1 MVFSDGNIHIQKYM
15 VDFFCT
21 KIKREEGRM
30 KYGYCRI
37 STRSQN
43 IERQVRNII
52 GFCPDVKIIKEV
64 YSGTTQVRPE
74 WIKLL
79 KILKKGD
86 VVIFDSVS
94 RMSRNA
100 EEGFSTY
107 KDLYDRGVELIF
119 LKEPLINTKVYQKAI
134 EKSISLT
141 GTKVDLILTGINQY
155 LLTIA
160 EEQIRLSFIQSEKEV
175 ADLRQRTKEGIL
187 TARLNGTPIGRPK
200 NSFKESNKSIKAK
213 EVIRKHSQDFGGS
226 LKDVEVIKL
235 IGISRNSYYKY
246 KRELF
251 EQLEQ
256 EAMREA

>member
-1 MVFSDGNIHIQKYM
+1 
-15 VDFFCT
+15 
-21 KIKREEGRM
+21 M

-43 IERQVRNII
+43 IDRQVRNII
-52 GFCPDVKIIKEV
+52 GFCSDTKIIKEI

-74 WIKLL
+74 WQKLL

-119 LKEPLINTKVYQKAI
+119 LKEPYINTSVYKEAMG
-134 EKSISLT
+134 KSIGLT
-141 GTKVDLILTGINQY
+141 GTSVDFILEGINKY
-155 LLTIA
+155 FYALT
-160 EEQIRLSFIQSEKEV
+160 EEQIRLAFIQSEKEV
-175 ADLRQRTKEGIL
+175 EDMRQRTREGIE
-187 TARLNGTPIGRPK
+187 TARLSGKQIGR
-200 NSFKESNKSIKAK
+200 KEGAKITTKKSIETKKIIKKHSKDFYGQLTDK
-213 EVIRKHSQDFGGS
+213 EVMK
-226 LKDVEVIKL
+226 LADV
-235 IGISRNSYYKY
+235 SRNSYYKY

-251 EQLEQ
+251 EELEQ
-256 EAMREA
+256 EAMRET

>member
-1 MVFSDGNIHIQKYM
+1 MSGYFN
-15 VDFFCT
+15 
-21 KIKREEGRM
+21 IKRRDGELGM

-43 IERQVRNII
+43 IDRQVRNII
-52 GFCPDVKIIKEV
+52 GFCSDTKIIKEI

-74 WIKLL
+74 WQKLL

-119 LKEPLINTKVYQKAI
+119 LKEPLINTKVYQKAL
-134 EKSISLT
+134 EKNISLT
-141 GTKVDLILTGINQY
+141 GTNVDSILKGINEY
-155 LLTIA
+155 LLTLA

-175 ADLRQRTKEGIL
+175 EDMRQRTREGIE
-187 TARLNGTPIGRPK
+187 TARLSGKQIGR
-200 NSFKESNKSIKAK
+200 KEGAKITTKKSIETKKIIKKHSKDFYGQLTDK
-213 EVIRKHSQDFGGS
+213 EVMK
-226 LKDVEVIKL
+226 LAEV
-235 IGISRNSYYKY
+235 SRNSYYKY

-251 EQLEQ
+251 EELEQ
-256 EAMREA
+256 EAMRET

>member
-15 VDFFCT
+15 VDFFGT

-52 GFCPDVKIIKEV
+52 GFCSDTKIIKEI

-74 WIKLL
+74 WLKLL

-107 KDLYDRGVELIF
+107 KALYDRGVELIF
-119 LKEPLINTKVYQKAI
+119 LKEPYINTSVYKEAI
-134 EKSISLT
+134 GKSIELT
-141 GTKVDLILTGINQY
+141 GTSVDFILEGINKY
-155 LLTIA
+155 FYALT
-160 EEQIRLSFIQSEKEV
+160 EEQIRLAFIQSEKEV
-175 ADLRQRTKEGIL
+175 EDMRQRTREGIE
-187 TARLNGTPIGRPK
+187 TARLSGKQIGR
-200 NSFKESNKSIKAK
+200 KEGVKITTKKSIETKKIIKKHSKDFYGQLTDK
-213 EVIRKHSQDFGGS
+213 EVMK
-226 LKDVEVIKL
+226 LAEV
-235 IGISRNSYYKY
+235 SRNSYYKY

-251 EQLEQ
+251 EELEQ
-256 EAMREA
+256 EAMREL

>member
-1 MVFSDGNIHIQKYM
+1 
-15 VDFFCT
+15 
-21 KIKREEGRM
+21 M

-43 IERQVRNII
+43 IDRQVRNII
-52 GFCPDVKIIKEV
+52 GFCSDTKIIKEI

-74 WIKLL
+74 WQKLL

-119 LKEPLINTKVYQKAI
+119 LKEPYINTSVYKEAMG
-134 EKSISLT
+134 KSIGLT
-141 GTKVDLILTGINQY
+141 GTSVDFILEGINKY
-155 LLTIA
+155 FYALT
-160 EEQIRLSFIQSEKEV
+160 EEQIRLAFVQSEKEV
-175 ADLRQRTKEGIL
+175 EDIRQRTREGIE
-187 TARLNGTPIGRPK
+187 TARLSGKQIGR
-200 NSFKESNKSIKAK
+200 KEGAKITTKKSIETKKIIKKHSKDFYGQLTDK
-213 EVIRKHSQDFGGS
+213 EVMK
-226 LKDVEVIKL
+226 LADV
-235 IGISRNSYYKY
+235 SRNSYYKY

-251 EQLEQ
+251 EELEQ
-256 EAMREA
+256 EAMRET

>member
-1 MVFSDGNIHIQKYM
+1 MSGYFN
-15 VDFFCT
+15 
-21 KIKREEGRM
+21 IKRRDGEAGM

-43 IERQVRNII
+43 IDRQVRNII
-52 GFCPDVKIIKEV
+52 GFCSDTKIIKEI

-74 WIKLL
+74 WQKLL

-119 LKEPLINTKVYQKAI
+119 LKEPYINTSVYKEAMG
-134 EKSISLT
+134 KSIGLT
-141 GTKVDLILTGINQY
+141 GTSVDFILEGINKY
-155 LLTIA
+155 FYALT
-160 EEQIRLSFIQSEKEV
+160 EEQIRLAFVQSEKEV
-175 ADLRQRTKEGIL
+175 EDIRQRTREGIE
-187 TARLNGTPIGRPK
+187 TARLSGKQIGR
-200 NSFKESNKSIKAK
+200 KEGAKITTKKSIETKKIIKKHSKDFYGQLTDK
-213 EVIRKHSQDFGGS
+213 EVMK
-226 LKDVEVIKL
+226 LADV
-235 IGISRNSYYKY
+235 SRNSYYKY

-251 EQLEQ
+251 EELEQ
-256 EAMREA
+256 EAMRET

>member
-1 MVFSDGNIHIQKYM
+1 
-15 VDFFCT
+15 
-21 KIKREEGRM
+21 M

-43 IERQVRNII
+43 IDRQVRNII
-52 GFCPDVKIIKEV
+52 GFCSDTKIIKEI

-74 WIKLL
+74 WQKLL

-119 LKEPLINTKVYQKAI
+119 LKEPYINTSVYKEAMG
-134 EKSISLT
+134 KSIGLT
-141 GTKVDLILTGINQY
+141 GTSVDFILEGINKY
-155 LLTIA
+155 FYALT
-160 EEQIRLSFIQSEKEV
+160 EEQIRLAFVQSEKEV
-175 ADLRQRTKEGIL
+175 EDIRQRTREGIE
-187 TARLNGTPIGRPK
+187 TARLSGKQIGR
-200 NSFKESNKSIKAK
+200 KEGAKITTKKSIETKKIIKKHSKDFYGQLTDK
-213 EVIRKHSQDFGGS
+213 EVMK
-226 LKDVEVIKL
+226 LADV
-235 IGISRNSYYKY
+235 SRNSYYKY

-251 EQLEQ
+251 EELEQ
-256 EAMREA
+256 EAMREL

>member
-1 MVFSDGNIHIQKYM
+1 
-15 VDFFCT
+15 
-21 KIKREEGRM
+21 M

>member
-1 MVFSDGNIHIQKYM
+1 MSGYFN
-15 VDFFCT
+15 
-21 KIKREEGRM
+21 IKRRDGEAGM

-43 IERQVRNII
+43 IDRQVRNII
-52 GFCPDVKIIKEV
+52 GFCSDTKIIKEI

-74 WIKLL
+74 WQKLL

-119 LKEPLINTKVYQKAI
+119 LKEPYINTSVYKEAMG
-134 EKSISLT
+134 KSIGLT
-141 GTKVDLILTGINQY
+141 GTSVDFILEGINKY
-155 LLTIA
+155 FYALT
-160 EEQIRLSFIQSEKEV
+160 EEQIRLAFVQSEKEV
-175 ADLRQRTKEGIL
+175 EDIRQRTREGIE
-187 TARLNGTPIGRPK
+187 TARLSGKQIGR
-200 NSFKESNKSIKAK
+200 KEGTKITTKKSIETKKIIKKHSKDFYGQLTDK
-213 EVIRKHSQDFGGS
+213 EVMK
-226 LKDVEVIKL
+226 LAEV
-235 IGISRNSYYKY
+235 SRNSYYKY

-251 EQLEQ
+251 EELEQ
-256 EAMREA
+256 EAMRET

>member
-1 MVFSDGNIHIQKYM
+1 
-15 VDFFCT
+15 
-21 KIKREEGRM
+21 M

-43 IERQVRNII
+43 IDRQVRNII
-52 GFCPDVKIIKEV
+52 GFCSDTKIIKEI

-74 WIKLL
+74 WQKLL

-119 LKEPLINTKVYQKAI
+119 LKEPYINTSVYKEAI
-134 EKSISLT
+134 GKSIELT
-141 GTKVDLILTGINQY
+141 GTSVDFILEGINKY
-155 LLTIA
+155 FYALT
-160 EEQIRLSFIQSEKEV
+160 EEQIRLAFIQSEKEV
-175 ADLRQRTKEGIL
+175 EDMRQRTREGIE
-187 TARLNGTPIGRPK
+187 TARLSGKQIGR
-200 NSFKESNKSIKAK
+200 KEGVKITTKKSIETKKIIKKHSKDFYGQLTDK
-213 EVIRKHSQDFGGS
+213 EVMK
-226 LKDVEVIKL
+226 LAEV
-235 IGISRNSYYKY
+235 SRNSYYKY

-251 EQLEQ
+251 EELEQ
-256 EAMREA
+256 EAMREL